1 MSVRAPSE
9 PSSPHLKLAEILH
22 PSDCKISQVG
32 PLEKVVY
39 DPDFLGVGN
48 YETLARV
55 NGEGVAK
62 SPVLAPL
69 AIEDLAGIFQGHLND
84 VVQDEL
90 LLVWPAIQQGPRDG
104 DHDVLP
110 LSVFRAV

>member
-1 MSVRAPSE
+1 M
-9 PSSPHLKLAEILH
+9 
-22 PSDCKISQVG
+22 
-32 PLEKVVY
+32 
-39 DPDFLGVGN
+39 
-48 YETLARV
+48 

-69 AIEDLAGIFQGHLND
+69 AVEDLAGIFQGHLDD
-84 VVQDEL
+84 VVQNEL

-110 LSVFRAV
+110 PSILGSI

>member
-1 MSVRAPSE
+1 MIQTFWGSATV
-9 PSSPHLKLAEILH
+9 
-22 PSDCKISQVG
+22 
-32 PLEKVVY
+32 
-39 DPDFLGVGN
+39 
-48 YETLARV
+48 TLARV

-69 AIEDLAGIFQGHLND
+69 AVEDLAGIFQGHLDD

-110 LSVFRAV
+110 PSILGTI